1 MRPLPNPPP
10 LRKGGS
16 TKTVLLAARGTA
28 GAVTPTTAIN
38 TTFIRALVRSTFV
51 ISLLINSLI
60 ASGRRKVCVVSPCA
74 RHAWRAQNSKM
85 MEGENDRR
93 RKTRAPAHRDC
104 DLRAVRRY
112 PERGEP
118 RSRLRYRRSLRRV
131 GPSRIRVPTQLR
143 YRRFD
148 QSRWR
153 LCVHPA
159 GGVRHAVQ
167 EYRRLAL
174 VRSKRAARE
183 SPEQRRSDPQ

>member
-1 MRPLPNPPP
+1 MRPPPNLPASQGREHENG
-10 LRKGGS
+10 LH
-16 TKTVLLAARGTA
+16 AAGGTA

-38 TTFIRALVRSTFV
+38 TTFIPALVRSTFV
-51 ISLLINSLI
+51 ISLLINSLL

-74 RHAWRAQNSKM
+74 GHAWRAQNSKM
-85 MEGENDRR
+85 MEGGNDRR

-104 DLRAVRRY
+104 DLHAVRRY

-131 GPSRIRVPTQLR
+131 GLSRIRVPAPLR
-143 YRRFD
+143 HRRFN

-159 GGVRHAVQ
+159 GRV
-167 EYRRLAL
+167 
-174 VRSKRAARE
+174 
-183 SPEQRRSDPQ
+183 